1 MPYRYEPCVTQE
13 TYHVFNRSVARQTIF
28 LRDHDYERFFDLINY
43 YRFENPSVRFS
54 EFNRLSADAKKY
66 FFERLQANHDQ
77 IVTIIAYCCMPN
89 HFHLLLK
96 QQKEFGI
103 SRFAAQL
110 QNGYA
115 KYFNIKTKRF
125 GAVFQSMFKAVRIE
139 DDEQLIHVARY
150 IHLNP
155 LTARIVANS
164 SELAT
169 CPYDSYGNYLSDKTD
184 SILDKTMILSMFKDI
199 KSFQSHTLDQAE
211 YQRLLFVESHLYHD
225 AHSHPGG
232 M

>member
-1 MPYRYEPCVTQE
+1 
-13 TYHVFNRSVARQTIF
+13 
-28 LRDHDYERFFDLINY
+28 
-43 YRFENPSVRFS
+43 
-54 EFNRLSADAKKY
+54 
-66 FFERLQANHDQ
+66 
-77 IVTIIAYCCMPN
+77 MPN

-96 QQKEFGI
+96 QNKDFGI
-103 SRFAAQL
+103 SRFTAQL

-125 GAVFQSMFKAVRIE
+125 GAVFQSMYKAVRIE
-139 DDEQLIHVARY
+139 YNEHFIHVARY

-155 LTARIVANS
+155 LTAGIVESS

-169 CPYDSYGNYLSDKTD
+169 YPYNSYGNYLHDKTD
-184 SILDKTMILSMFKDI
+184 SILDKTTILSMFKDM

-225 AHSHPGG
+225 AHPHTGG
-232 M
+232 V

>member
-1 MPYRYEPCVTQE
+1 
-13 TYHVFNRSVARQTIF
+13 
-28 LRDHDYERFFDLINY
+28 
-43 YRFENPSVRFS
+43 
-54 EFNRLSADAKKY
+54 
-66 FFERLQANHDQ
+66 
-77 IVTIIAYCCMPN
+77 MPN

-96 QQKEFGI
+96 QNKDFGI
-103 SRFAAQL
+103 SRFTAQL

-125 GAVFQSMFKAVRIE
+125 GAVFQSMYKAVRIE
-139 DDEQLIHVARY
+139 YNEHLIHVARY

-155 LTARIVANS
+155 LTAGIVESS

-169 CPYDSYGNYLSDKTD
+169 YPYNSYGNYLHDKTD
-184 SILDKTMILSMFKDI
+184 SILDKTTILSMFKDM

-225 AHSHPGG
+225 AHPHTGG
-232 M
+232 V